1 MGYNW
6 QMKPATEKP
15 PPWLAPDWLDSAV
28 VVALGS
34 NQSGPFAS
42 SISLLEAAFDRLSE
56 VGFRPIV
63 RSRWWR
69 SKAWPNPANP
79 EFINGV
85 ALLLSDAPPRDT
97 LASLNEVE
105 REFARIR
112 EGANEPRTLDLD
124 LIAHGR
130 TVIDSEN
137 LILPHPRAHERLFVM
152 GPLAEVAPSWRHP
165 RLGESAQAL
174 VGRAKIG
181 ADAKPMRRAALHK
194 NL

>member
-1 MGYNW
+1 
-6 QMKPATEKP
+6 
-15 PPWLAPDWLDSAV
+15 
-28 VVALGS
+28 
-34 NQSGPFAS
+34 
-42 SISLLEAAFDRLSE
+42 
-56 VGFRPIV
+56 
-63 RSRWWR
+63 
-69 SKAWPNPANP
+69 
-79 EFINGV
+79 V